1 MGPKR
6 YDYVGTK
13 IFLKHRYFPNIFTN
27 FNFQKK
33 TLVEFPPND
42 LPCFSSKQSTV
53 DWVVDLYV
61 NARSYEAE
69 VTYEEAESE
78 NSKASLH
85 SRSKTWPFRNT
96 SRSEK
101 ILCRANCSICNSK
114 VGGNIVS
121 TTPNSCP
128 EKTRWCRTKGRFLS
142 IGAAVMSNRNER
154 APDGLVVDAHLSD
167 GFLHLILIKDCSRPK
182 YLW

>member
-1 MGPKR
+1 M
-6 YDYVGTK
+6 V
-13 IFLKHRYFPNIFTN
+13 
-27 FNFQKK
+27 
-33 TLVEFPPND
+33 
-42 LPCFSSKQSTV
+42 
-53 DWVVDLYV
+53 YV

-69 VTYEEAESE
+69 VMFEEAEPD
-78 NSKASLH
+78 NGKAFPH
-85 SRSKTWPFRNT
+85 TRSKTWPFRNT
-96 SRSEK
+96 TRSEK
-101 ILCRANCSICNSK
+101 ILCRANCSICKSK
-114 VGGNIVS
+114 VDGNSIR
-121 TTPNSCP
+121 TTPNSYP